1 MLLFESPDTFWPQ
14 WLSGLHMLNTLSKP
28 AGSSTWLRCIDEQC
42 LLNMQHSV
50 LLAWEG
56 RRGLTV
62 APVADDDRHRADN
75 GHSSAG
81 PPAVS

>member
-1 MLLFESPDTFWPQ
+1 
-14 WLSGLHMLNTLSKP
+14 MLNASLSEP
-28 AGSSTWLRCIDEQC
+28 AGSDTCLRCIDEHCWQC
-42 LLNMQHSV
+42 LLNLQYLV

-56 RRGLTV
+56 QRGLTV